1 MGEDVTDESP
11 PAAVALAY
19 LASFAGRDPD
29 TIAGHVSEGF
39 VNAHASALGSGCT
52 GRDEYVRRLPGFLE
66 RFPGLAYHVE
76 RVIADGPHVAVS
88 YRLTATSEDHPI
100 EVRGVMVF
108 EVGDGLI
115 AERTDY
121 WDSLGYL
128 RQIDQVDDVSGR

>member
-1 MGEDVTDESP
+1 MTDESP

-76 RVIADGPHVAVS
+76 RVIADGNHVAVA
-88 YRLTATSEDHPI
+88 YRLTATSEEQPV
-100 EVRGVMVF
+100 EVRGAMLF
-108 EVGDGLI
+108 EVVDGLI
-115 AERTDY
+115 TERTDY

-128 RQIDQVDDVSGR
+128 RQIGQVDDVSGR